1 MCLLPAVR
9 WGDALYDKGEFDLA
23 MAAYKETLHHL
34 EPSYVLRRFLDAQV
48 CVCVKCVECTAIF
61 SCGSM
66 QMGK

>member
-1 MCLLPAVR
+1 MARR

-48 CVCVKCVECTAIF
+48 RAVLLMCMMVMMVVAMAMLHIK
-61 SCGSM
+61 
-66 QMGK
+66 